1 MLVVV
6 ESAATRTII
15 NTSEAITIVG
25 NAKPRS
31 PLSEIIYINF
41 SMSGLIFHS
50 APWYTKHTKYGGF
63 MANTDN
69 STARVT
75 VYSTPTCAFCKTE
88 KQYLEHL
95 GVAFNSKDIE
105 LEPESMEE
113 LQQKLDGNFT
123 GVPVT
128 DINGEIVVGFNRP
141 KIDELLK
148 KHGLV
153 KA

>member
-1 MLVVV
+1 MTNIDS
-6 ESAATRTII
+6 SAA
-15 NTSEAITIVG
+15 
-25 NAKPRS
+25 
-31 PLSEIIYINF
+31 
-41 SMSGLIFHS
+41 
-50 APWYTKHTKYGGF
+50 
-63 MANTDN
+63 
-69 STARVT
+69 RVI